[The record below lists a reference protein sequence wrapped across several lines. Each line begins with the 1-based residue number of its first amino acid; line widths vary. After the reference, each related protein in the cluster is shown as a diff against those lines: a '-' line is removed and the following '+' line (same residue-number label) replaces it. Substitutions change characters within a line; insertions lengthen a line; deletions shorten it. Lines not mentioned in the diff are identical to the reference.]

1 MMENTTEEKN
11 SLEAKRISAA
21 MWIVDYL
28 ECIFHHTLGECK
40 RVIISGLG
48 AQGCVEEGSEC
59 LTYVGKSIMDVHLTH
74 RRGLEKSVYDGG
86 IGDFA
91 ITTMRY

>member
-1 MMENTTEEKN
+1 MRFCDSQLKLNCEAKANFNAKEIWRDSKMMENTTEEKN

-48 AQGCVEEGSEC
+48 A
-59 LTYVGKSIMDVHLTH
+59 
-74 RRGLEKSVYDGG
+74 
-86 IGDFA
+86 
-91 ITTMRY
+91 